1 LDIGTTTVR
10 LLQLGGTEKD
20 LRVVDAAKFVIPQE
34 VKSEPARRRERVV
47 EGLRRLLKER
57 RFRGR
62 EAVSALA
69 VGELAIRNVRLP
81 KMPEEALDTAVNWE
95 AQNRFPF
102 DTATAI
108 IQHLPAGEVRQGE
121 QVLDE
126 VILFAAPRAEVDA
139 RVQLACEAGLDVVSL
154 DAEPCAVF
162 RAFERFLRRRDDE
175 TTVSVFVDIGAET
188 TVAIARGR
196 NVVFVKMIPIGGL
209 VFNRAVAECLELSVA
224 EAEALRRR
232 LGRNGSSKFQ
242 VSSSKFQVSS
252 SKFQVSS
259 SKLKTATQT
268 GRSLGTWN
276 LKLETLTSD
285 TPDEETDR
293 VCRAVADAIRPHLED
308 LANEIALCLRYYSV
322 TFRGQYPESV
332 TFTGGEATSAD
343 IPTGLAERLGVAVQ
357 IGDLFRAVKMDHP
370 VPALDRRG
378 VLCEWTTAFGLS
390 LKGFHLAEQLA
401 AGYAS

>member
-1 LDIGTTTVR
+1 
-10 LLQLGGTEKD
+10 
-20 LRVVDAAKFVIPQE
+20 
-34 VKSEPARRRERVV
+34 
-47 EGLRRLLKER
+47 
-57 RFRGR
+57 
-62 EAVSALA
+62 

-108 IQHLPAGEVRQGE
+108 VQHLPAGEVRQGE

-196 NVVFVKMIPIGGL
+196 NVVFVKTIPIGGL
-209 VFNRAVAECLELSVA
+209 VFNRAVAECLELSA
-224 EAEALRRR
+224 TEAEALRRR
-232 LGRNGSSKFQ
+232 LGRRK
-242 VSSSKFQVSS
+242 
-252 SKFQVSS
+252 
-259 SKLKTATQT
+259 
-268 GRSLGTWN
+268 GRESPAPAWQGDAVA
-276 LKLETLTSD
+276 SPQ
-285 TPDEETDR
+285 PDEETDR

-308 LANEIALCLRYYSV
+308 LANEVALCLRYYSV
-322 TFRGQYPESV
+322 TFRGQRPASI
-332 TFTGGEATSAD
+332 TFTGGEASSPD
-343 IPTGLAERLGVAVQ
+343 IPAALGERLGVEVQ
-357 IGDLFRAVKMDHP
+357 TGDLFRTVKADHAVP
-370 VPALDRRG
+370 GLDRRG
-378 VLCEWTTAFGLS
+378 VLSEWTVAFGLS
-390 LKGFHLAEQLA
+390 LKGLYLAEQLV
-401 AGYAS
+401 AGYAL

>member
-1 LDIGTTTVR
+1 VRPLPIGLDIGTTTVR

-232 LGRNGSSKFQ
+232 LGR
-242 VSSSKFQVSS
+242 
-252 SKFQVSS
+252 
-259 SKLKTATQT
+259 
-268 GRSLGTWN
+268 RSP
-276 LKLETLTSD
+276 KERASD